1 MKSLINISDLSLRD
15 LTQIFEYSKSLKN
28 SFSDDL
34 NKKNIGLIFE
44 KSSTR
49 TRLSFQVAINHLGG
63 NHIDIRYEELN
74 LSRIESIQ
82 DTYKMFNLYLDAIVL
97 RTTSHA
103 KFEVLKKYFRKPI
116 INSLSDISH
125 PCQSIADIFTLFEHF
140 NREENISISWFGD
153 CNNVLYSLIEVVGF
167 YESLSLNIF
176 TNKSI
181 YNNSNFKIPNSK
193 KNINIYYD
201 INKEIIANSNCIM
214 TDVYQSMNDKIDKEK
229 ELIKFQINSELMK
242 ITNDDAVFMHC
253 LPAKIGSEV
262 TEDVI
267 TSKKSIILKQA
278 KNRLVTQKGIL
289 KWLEL

>member
-1 MKSLINISDLSLRD
+1 MKSLINISDLSPRD

-28 SFSDDL
+28 SFSEDL
-34 NKKNIGLIFE
+34 NNKNIGLIFE

-49 TRLSFQVAINHLGG
+49 TRLSFQVAINNLGG

-97 RTTSHA
+97 RTTSHK
-103 KFEVLKKYFRKPI
+103 KFEVLKKYFSKPI
-116 INSLSDISH
+116 INSLSDVSH
-125 PCQSIADIFTLFEHF
+125 PCQSIADLFTLFEHF

-153 CNNVLYSLIEVVGF
+153 CNNVLYSLIEIVGF
-167 YESLSLNIF
+167 YKSVSLNIF
-176 TNKSI
+176 TNKYI
-181 YNNSNFKIPNSK
+181 YSNSNFNFPNTK
-193 KNINIYYD
+193 KNINFYYD
-201 INKEIIANSNCIM
+201 INKEVIANSNCIM

-267 TSKKSIILKQA
+267 SSKKSIVLKQA